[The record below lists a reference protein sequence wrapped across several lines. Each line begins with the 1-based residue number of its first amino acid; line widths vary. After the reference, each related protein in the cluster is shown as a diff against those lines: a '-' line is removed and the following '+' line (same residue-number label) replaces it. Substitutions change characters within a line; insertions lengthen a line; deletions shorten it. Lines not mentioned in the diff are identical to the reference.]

1 MRRSL
6 TALAATATAP
16 IVILALAAAPAQAA
30 QGTAN
35 FRNAKG
41 MDITLTD
48 PLDGHCY
55 KLADP
60 QEEGA
65 AWRSNDTDTDA
76 TLYYGADCAQDMLTV
91 TLKSHRR
98 LEPMWGHD
106 TVMFPPHS
114 VKFG

>member
-1 MRRSL
+1 MRRSF
-6 TALAATATAP
+6 TVLAAMTTAP
-16 IVILALAAAPAQAA
+16 LVALTLAAAPAQAA

-35 FRNAKG
+35 FRNTKG

-48 PLDGHCY
+48 PVNGQCY

-60 QEEGA
+60 WEEGA

-76 TLYYGADCAQDMLTV
+76 TLYHGADCAQDMLTV

-98 LEPMWGHD
+98 LEPLWGHS
-106 TVMFPPHS
+106 TIMFPPHS